1 MRSGCTSTR
10 EKEVCMR
17 HFKRD
22 MSMMLTGMALGA
34 VLTGGAVAAG
44 VMAEPAW
51 SPIYVDGQ
59 QVHMTAYNIAG
70 NNYVKLRDI
79 GQAVGFNVF
88 FRNGVQVDSTS
99 PYTGEAPVQ
108 SPAQKAISVS
118 SYKGNA
124 LHTGDRSGLMIYPS
138 GTAYTVSS
146 SNPAVLTVEKVSEN
160 WVAVAKSAGTA
171 MVTVKN
177 GSGETGQLT
186 LTISE
191 NTADSKTNSGI
202 DLTANMEIREEMIRL
217 INQVRREH
225 GVAELPSSE
234 DVMDAAQ
241 AISAQCRT
249 DHGSYEW
256 EALLAHGWPHGG
268 SNNKTSFNQL
278 SDDNIA
284 QHAVENWVSS
294 PPHLQNLLR
303 SDVTCLG
310 TGVTIKGE
318 MVYCHMFVGNPDG
331 IGPL

>member
-1 MRSGCTSTR
+1 
-10 EKEVCMR
+10 
-17 HFKRD
+17 
-22 MSMMLTGMALGA
+22 
-34 VLTGGAVAAG
+34 
-44 VMAEPAW
+44 
-51 SPIYVDGQ
+51 
-59 QVHMTAYNIAG
+59 
-70 NNYVKLRDI
+70 
-79 GQAVGFNVF
+79 
-88 FRNGVQVDSTS
+88 
-99 PYTGEAPVQ
+99 
-108 SPAQKAISVS
+108 
-118 SYKGNA
+118 
-124 LHTGDRSGLMIYPS
+124 
-138 GTAYTVSS
+138 
-146 SNPAVLTVEKVSEN
+146 
-160 WVAVAKSAGTA
+160 